1 MDSTPSV
8 SRPPE
13 NAPAWAVA
21 TESRSSSIAS
31 SPPDATAGEDNS
43 QEFSMPQQMTP
54 EAPPGVTANPRR
66 LVGADA
72 FQELYGDPSSPSS
85 SSDSDTD

>member
-1 MDSTPSV
+1 MASYVGDESV
-8 SRPPE
+8 QDG
-13 NAPAWAVA
+13 
-21 TESRSSSIAS
+21 T
-31 SPPDATAGEDNS
+31 TT
-43 QEFSMPQQMTP
+43 SMPQQMTP

-66 LVGADA
+66 LVGVDA